1 MAQDAEL
8 KLKVSL
14 DLAYFRA
21 QLSRL
26 PIEVAGYS
34 APINLKINQKSIAD
48 QYRLLNK
55 YFGKKE
61 FRVEVNSNLESEI
74 KNAGRLV
81 KALQSVQKVSDKT
94 TGGLPLGTG
103 QLGIKKPAGG
113 LGVDEIRKLFNAAI
127 QAGLLDPKTLGSTR
141 AQMVVALGAIGRDSI
156 EGLLNGLESGNAKIR
171 AAAESLGKDL
181 IATLKTTLRSQSPSQ
196 EMFDIGEDAGKGFE
210 LGLLKSMELAEQSA
224 TRKMRRMLD
233 RLARMALMMSG
244 MSPAAIGQQAAGF
257 RGSGISA
264 PSWPAT
270 APPGLAA
277 TSGGSRILAPAPAF
291 RAVNP
296 QEQLLRGS
304 DLGDLLDPQLKEVLR
319 NAANAF
325 VDQFRSAMNSA
336 VRQTRVE
343 DLGTTIRGALPPGAA
358 PPSRPLLPA
367 AGGTG
372 GYFNAGG
379 RRPGGGFVPPGGMPS
394 DGAAQLYPRT
404 FIGAGSSME
413 KFKTAID
420 IANTSI
426 RNFRASSIPLIGGL
440 KEIGGEFLNATKQVL
455 LYGTAYKGLAF
466 VTSLPGQILN
476 AAKSQ
481 QQFNN
486 AMRTATQDTGTFA
499 KEMLYVDNIQRAFG
513 LNLETTRQGFV
524 RLYASMAPTGFDSGS
539 IEKLFTGISAAT
551 AALQLTPD
559 KAERVIYAFG
569 QMASKGQIMSEEL
582 KGQLGDVLPGALAIF
597 AKAAGMSVKEFSQAM
612 EDGEFVGQRFREVF
626 AKVSD
631 ELMNRFGTGAQAA
644 GKSLQGLLNTVQGDF
659 QRTLESFAPL
669 ANAAAQAILV
679 PLSSALKQLSMA
691 AQVAMGEQDRATK
704 QLIAAQKDVQDLS
717 IGGAKPEQIR
727 AAQQNVAALQARLE
741 TLNLAA
747 KDPAIAQ
754 QAKNIQAFV
763 GEVSKAASAVM
774 NIAGIIGNVLN
785 PVMTFLG
792 TNLSTVITV
801 LASFAIGLATV
812 RIAAM
817 TVMGALTLM
826 NIAVKAAGAGSVSI
840 TALSSAFS
848 VLGISAS
855 SAQIGVIGLGTALRV
870 LLVSTGIG
878 ALAALVIGLGAA
890 FSSMG
895 DNAKKAAQD
904 AKNASQQIKDAAL
917 SGNVSML
924 QMQAGTAQANVR
936 DLQTLQ
942 AQVLSSGRQERRVRS
957 SVSATVSPTET
968 LRQQAGLLG
977 VQLPSGRVSATEVQ
991 RLFGSA
997 ISGQQQVVQNVRQAL
1012 PMAMQRQQA
1021 IGLNQPTPLPAGA
1034 AETKTG
1040 AAGKSSL
1047 EGYYSL
1053 EDQLAKAATQAEI
1066 DRIKQEHQHRIELIK
1081 AEYDLRE
1088 ARANSFQKEAL
1099 AFERKIVE
1107 IDLERQSKIL
1117 EAANAVKMAQGGVV
1131 RAGGATGPTPAGI
1144 GMVPIG
1150 EAGAL
1155 PPGQNAMNTP
1165 IGARVGAGGPRR
1177 VGGNE
1182 RRDLLA
1188 DQQRSIALTNQST
1201 VAKQAEAEAS
1211 RKVQVAL
1218 EEYKAA
1224 IMPTNEQR
1232 LQNSLLQKKNELI
1245 AQSLPDSVIQRETKL
1260 FETQEKVRYGIEAI
1274 NNLESEGKIKTK
1286 DAADARA
1293 ALNERLREFNQ
1304 LTIENIALQERQAQ
1318 LEEVA
1323 KAQREIGAMGTG
1335 LMAGFYGSAAQT
1347 YESQLAQ
1354 GKPEEHARQMAE
1366 LETQSMRLQAT
1377 FGGIQNA
1384 IGGIGSAFGT
1394 LMTEGIASMVQGTAT
1409 AQEVF
1414 SQFLNSIGQA
1424 LQQAAAQMIAT
1435 YVAIGIARIFAGMG
1449 ASPMGLEGA
1458 TKAAGK
1464 LNPTV
1469 GFGAGTFTG
1478 FAKGG
1483 VALGGFKAFADGGVV
1498 NGPTLG
1504 LVGEGKYNEAIVPLP
1519 DGRAIPVQ
1527 MQGDSVRDKMNG
1539 SGNGGAAATPM
1550 LSMNFETTTIN
1561 NVEYVSR
1568 EQLEKAMME
1577 TRKLA
1582 TRDGARQGAN
1592 LAIDK
1597 IQQSPNTRRRIGI

>member
-14 DLAYFRA
+14 DLAYFKA

-26 PIEVAGYS
+26 PIEAAGYS

-55 YFGKKE
+55 YFGKKQ
-61 FRVEVNSNLESEI
+61 FRIEVNTNLETEI

-81 KALQSVQKVSDKT
+81 KALQSVQKVGTKT

-113 LGVDEIRKLFNAAI
+113 LGVEDIRKLFNASI
-127 QAGLLDPKTLGSTR
+127 QAGLLDPKTLGKTR
-141 AQMVVALGAIGRDSI
+141 EQMVTALGSIGRDSI
-156 EGLLNGLESGNAKIR
+156 EGLLNGLERGNAKIR
-171 AAAESLGKDL
+171 SAAEMLGKDL
-181 IATLKTTLRSQSPSQ
+181 IASTKKTLGIASPSKI
-196 EMFDIGEDAGKGFE
+196 FDALGRFTAEGFDDGFTKRFNE
-210 LGLLKSMELAEQSA
+210 FKTGAVADIRQLVALLKAELAKAGGANLGTGAKWKKGWSEFLEKQA
-224 TRKMRRMLD
+224 MRPQRPQGRRAYTEPIGPLPMGSKEPWAAEGGGYTP
-233 RLARMALMMSG
+233 RLASG
-244 MSPAAIGQQAAGF
+244 VYQRPAQSSVDPNSFLAFSRKASQIG
-257 RGSGISA
+257 RGGA
-264 PSWPAT
+264 PSSFLEFSRRASLV
-270 APPGLAA
+270 GQ
-277 TSGGSRILAPAPAF
+277 SG
-291 RAVNP
+291 
-296 QEQLLRGS
+296 
-304 DLGDLLDPQLKEVLR
+304 
-319 NAANAF
+319 
-325 VDQFRSAMNSA
+325 
-336 VRQTRVE
+336 
-343 DLGTTIRGALPPGAA
+343 
-358 PPSRPLLPA
+358 
-367 AGGTG
+367 
-372 GYFNAGG
+372 
-379 RRPGGGFVPPGGMPS
+379 GGGFVPPGGFPS
-394 DGAAQLYPRT
+394 EGLIEKFGPST
-404 FIGAGSSME
+404 FIGAGGSME
-413 KFKTAID
+413 KFKTTID
-420 IANTSI
+420 IASASVK
-426 RNFRASSIPLIGGL
+426 NFRASSIPLIGGL

-466 VTSLPGQILN
+466 ITSLPGQILN

-481 QQFNN
+481 QQFAN
-486 AMRTATQDTGTFA
+486 AMQTATQDTGTFA

-513 LNLETTRQGFV
+513 LNLDTTRQGFV

-612 EDGEFVGQRFREVF
+612 EDGQFVGQRFREVF

-679 PLSSALKQLSMA
+679 PLSGALKQLSMA
-691 AQVAMGEQDRATK
+691 AQIAMGEQDRAIK
-704 QLIAAQKDVQDLS
+704 QLTAAQKDVKDLS

-727 AAQQNVAALQARLE
+727 AAQQNVAALQSRLE
-741 TLNLAA
+741 ALNLAA

-754 QAKNIQAFV
+754 QAKNIQAFTSEI
-763 GEVSKAASAVM
+763 GKAATVAM
-774 NIAGIIGNVLN
+774 NIANVIGNVLN

-792 TNLSTVITV
+792 TNLSSVITV
-801 LASFAIGLATV
+801 LASFAIGLASV
-812 RIAAM
+812 RIIAM

-826 NIAVKAAGAGSVSI
+826 NIAVKAAGAGSVSVA
-840 TALSSAFS
+840 ALSAAFN
-848 VLGISAS
+848 VLGISAGG
-855 SAQIGVIGLGTALRV
+855 AQIGVIGLTTALRV

-878 ALAALVIGLGAA
+878 ALAALVVGLGAA
-890 FSSMG
+890 FASMG
-895 DNAKKAAQD
+895 DNAKKAAED
-904 AKNASQQIKDAAL
+904 AKNASQQIRDAAL

-924 QMQAGTAQANVR
+924 QMQGGTAQANIK
-936 DLQTLQ
+936 DLQSLQ
-942 AQVLSSGRQERRVRS
+942 TQILRSGRKERRVKS
-957 SVSATVSPTET
+957 SVTATVAPSES

-977 VQLPSGRVSATEVQ
+977 VQLPTGRVGTSEVG

-997 ISGQQQVVQNVRQAL
+997 ISGNQQVVQNVRQAL
-1012 PMAMQRQQA
+1012 PMALQRQRA
-1021 IGLNQPTPLPAGA
+1021 IGLNQPTPAAPGA
-1034 AETKTG
+1034 AEATTAKG
-1040 AAGKSSL
+1040 GKSSL

-1053 EDQLAKAATQAEI
+1053 EDQLAKANTQAEI

-1081 AEYDLRE
+1081 AEYDFRE

-1117 EAANAVKMAQGGVV
+1117 EAASAVKMAQSGTI
-1131 RAGGATGPTPAGI
+1131 RTGGATGPAPSGL
-1144 GMVPIG
+1144 GMVPPG
-1150 EAGAL
+1150 ESGAL
-1155 PPGQNAMNTP
+1155 LPGQNAMGTP
-1165 IGARVGAGGPRR
+1165 IGARVGAPRK

-1201 VAKQAEAEAS
+1201 VSKQAEAEATK
-1211 RKVQVAL
+1211 KVQVAL
-1218 EEYKAA
+1218 EEYANA
-1224 IMPTNEQR
+1224 IMPTSEQR

-1245 AQSLPDSVIQRETKL
+1245 AQGLPDSVIQQESKL

-1274 NNLESEGKIKTK
+1274 NNLEKDGKIKTD
-1286 DAADARA
+1286 DATKARA
-1293 ALNERLREFNQ
+1293 SLNEKLREFNQ
-1304 LTIENIALQERQAQ
+1304 LTIESIALQERQAQ

-1347 YESQLAQ
+1347 YENQIAKGATQ
-1354 GKPEEHARQMAE
+1354 EHARQMAE

-1384 IGGIGSAFGT
+1384 IGGIGSAFGA

-1414 SQFLNSIGQA
+1414 SQFLNAIGQA
-1424 LQQAAAQMIAT
+1424 LMQAASQMIAT

-1449 ASPMGLEGA
+1449 GGMGLEGA
-1458 TKAAGK
+1458 TKASGNLSSTA
-1464 LNPTV
+1464 
-1469 GFGAGTFTG
+1469 GFGAGTITG
-1478 FAKGG
+1478 
-1483 VALGGFKAFADGGVV
+1483 FADGGIASGGFRAFANGGIVQ
-1498 NGPTLG
+1498 GPTLG

-1527 MQGDSVRDKMNG
+1527 MQGDSVRDKMSN
-1539 SGNGGAAATPM
+1539 SGNGGGAASPM

-1582 TRDGARQGAN
+1582 TKDGARQGAN